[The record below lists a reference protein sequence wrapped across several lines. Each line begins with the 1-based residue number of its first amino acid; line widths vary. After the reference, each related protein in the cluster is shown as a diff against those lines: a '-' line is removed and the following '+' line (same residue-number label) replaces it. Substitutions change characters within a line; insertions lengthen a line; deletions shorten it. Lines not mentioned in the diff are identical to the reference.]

1 MEYDDFD
8 FDSGVEWLKTD
19 EHYRCGHC
27 EHVGPA
33 EAKSQEEIQ
42 GDGCMTGSV
51 MIDTGDRRC
60 AECEST
66 DLHEIPSS
74 IVDAV
79 KALVGETIYEG
90 GDKANGIAVRFLARM
105 TILKATVGLE
115 VPTAMRDEALV
126 LVHRQ
131 SSEDPAL
138 SREGETP

>member
-8 FDSGVEWLKTD
+8 FDSGVEWFKTD
-19 EHYRCGHC
+19 EHYRCGYC
-27 EHVGPA
+27 GHVGPA
-33 EAKSQEEIQ
+33 EAKAEQETQ
-42 GDGCMTGSV
+42 GDGLMTGTV
-51 MIDTGDRRC
+51 TLATGELRC

-79 KALVGETIYEG
+79 KALVSETLYEG

-131 SSEDPAL
+131 SSEV
-138 SREGETP
+138 S